1 MPDDETTKLKLFD
14 NLVCAYHVS
23 DTTIKAWG
31 ESAQLDKT
39 IEECAELIVALQ
51 HAKSRTLDVRAVAT
65 EIADVLVMVVCAA
78 RIVGVDIVA
87 DEMKKKLTRLK
98 GRLETVKPQID
109 LEEKYREAIQRS
121 SELESLYKQE
131 MEKVE
136 QLKDYVK
143 KLQDTL
149 PAGASDASPNS
160 SSSARKIR
168 KNEP

>member
-31 ESAQLDKT
+31 EAAQLDKT

-109 LEEKYREAIQRS
+109 LEDKYKKSVQRET
-121 SELESLYKQE
+121 ELESLYHAE
-131 MEKVE
+131 VAKVE
-136 QLKDYVK
+136 ELKEQLRQFQEVEEPEK
-143 KLQDTL
+143 KVRENR
-149 PAGASDASPNS
+149 PV
-160 SSSARKIR
+160 RKS
-168 KNEP
+168 K